1 MEVLGIFGIVQVDGA
16 FGRAGALLVV
26 QVDVTQ
32 EVGIFWVGGV
42 ILVHVQQFGFD
53 SFDIVFE
60 TGFQTVFVVLEE
72 VLRSRGDQFDVLE
85 VLGVRCP
92 RVNLTTGRWIAG
104 IDLGIIMC
112 VQQGTNNLPN
122 FDELGEQSSYLF
134 TQLILGLRQPFS
146 ANFLKQTGS
155 HQERQVGRMGS
166 PTKIVDLAS
175 HIHRVGMM
183 EEVDVKVA
191 TTPEGLLV

>member
-92 RVNLTTGRWIAG
+92 RVDFATGCGIAG
-104 IDLGIIMC
+104 IDMGIMMC
-112 VQQGTNNLPN
+112 VQQG
-122 FDELGEQSSYLF
+122 
-134 TQLILGLRQPFS
+134 
-146 ANFLKQTGS
+146 
-155 HQERQVGRMGS
+155 M
-166 PTKIVDLAS
+166 
-175 HIHRVGMM
+175 
-183 EEVDVKVA
+183 
-191 TTPEGLLV
+191 